1 MSGLY
6 IFSDEG
12 SIPDSRS
19 IVISVIWM
27 SVSNYGYLDAIRF
40 HWRVERGQGTYVE
53 FPIHYMEFQLTH
65 LIDFR
70 HLFVPIYSSS
80 SQMLLRR
87 VHFCFHMYFH
97 MSISVFTYFHMSISV
112 FTYFHMS
119 ISGFMYYGVF

>member
-40 HWRVERGQGTYVE
+40 H
-53 FPIHYMEFQLTH
+53 
-65 LIDFR
+65 
-70 HLFVPIYSSS
+70 
-80 SQMLLRR
+80 
-87 VHFCFHMYFH
+87 
-97 MSISVFTYFHMSISV
+97 
-112 FTYFHMS
+112 
-119 ISGFMYYGVF
+119 